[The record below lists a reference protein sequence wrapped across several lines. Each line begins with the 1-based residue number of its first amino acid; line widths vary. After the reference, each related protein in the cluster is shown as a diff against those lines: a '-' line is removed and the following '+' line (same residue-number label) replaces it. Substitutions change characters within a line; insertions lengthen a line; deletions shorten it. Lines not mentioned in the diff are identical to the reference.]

1 MEFGIFDHVDA
12 TGDKLRDFYDAR
24 VDYAVAADRAG
35 FRSYHVAEHHATPLG
50 LAASPNVYLT
60 AVAQRTERLRFG
72 PLVYTLPL
80 YHPLRLVEEICM
92 LDQISG
98 GRLEVG
104 LGRGISPIEARYY
117 GTDPDKSREVYAEYT
132 ELLFMALTQKEVT
145 FKGKHFQVD
154 NIPMQLEPLQKPH
167 PPIWLGIGMLANAER
182 AGKLGA
188 SAVSLHGPED
198 TRTFIEAWKAA
209 LPKTEASKNLHF
221 GQSIFMVIDEDG
233 ERAMETA
240 RAGYLRWRESFHYL
254 YYRFGRSPMHG
265 ERARTFDELMAEG
278 KGVAGTPEF
287 VRDWLTRSVAISGT
301 DYLVGQFYFGQMHRQ
316 TPIRSVELFAEHI
329 MPALRQKESIPA

>member
-12 TGDKLRDFYDAR
+12 TGDNLRDFYDAR
-24 VDYAVAADRAG
+24 VDYTVAADRAG
-35 FRSYHVAEHHATPLG
+35 FRTYHVAEHHATPLG

-60 AVAQRTERLRFG
+60 AVAQRTQRLRFG

-117 GTDPDKSREVYAEYT
+117 GTDPDRSREVYAEYT
-132 ELLFMALTQKEVT
+132 ELLFMALTRKEVT
-145 FKGKHFQVD
+145 FKGKYFQVD

-167 PPIWLGIGMLANAER
+167 PPIWLGIGNLANAER
-182 AGKLGA
+182 AGELGA

-198 TRTFIEAWKAA
+198 TRIFIEAWRAA
-209 LPKTEASKNLHF
+209 LSKDARDVHF

-233 ERAMETA
+233 ARAMESA

-254 YYRFGRSPMHG
+254 YYRFGRSPIQG
-265 ERARTFDELMAEG
+265 ERAQTFDELMAEG

-287 VRDWLTRSVAISGT
+287 VRDWLSRSVAISGT
-301 DYLVGQFYFGQMHRQ
+301 DYLVGQFYFGQMDRR
-316 TPIRSVELFAEHI
+316 TPIRSVELFAERI
-329 MPALRQKESIPA
+329 MPALGQMQSLPA